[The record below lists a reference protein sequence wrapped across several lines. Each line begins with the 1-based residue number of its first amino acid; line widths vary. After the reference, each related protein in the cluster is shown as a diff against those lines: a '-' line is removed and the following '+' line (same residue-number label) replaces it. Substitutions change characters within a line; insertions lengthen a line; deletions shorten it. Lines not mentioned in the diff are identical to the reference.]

1 MVKCVDIYKR
11 FDKYK
16 RWQPLTG
23 FQTFISITIST
34 WIETNELPLNI
45 KHVLQQS
52 SFFGKLIL
60 KPSEE
65 RVAYFQAQV
74 RSPCAIEGDLLALQQ
89 TRNVQHW
96 PKSARKSP
104 LTWSSTFSTFNWNE
118 PCNHKQWIGNK
129 MEGGRERER
138 EMTGKW
144 HENDVGVWPV
154 ENGPKCRLSGP
165 TPLEWALQQMN
176 KSRRN

>member
-1 MVKCVDIYKR
+1 MKHGRISWFIPTIEWKEY
-11 FDKYK
+11 
-16 RWQPLTG
+16 WQPLAR
-23 FQTFISITIST
+23 FQTFISILIST

-129 MEGGRERER
+129 MEGERERER
-138 EMTGKW
+138 NDWKMTWKWRWCLASGKRPKVSF
-144 HENDVGVWPV
+144 EWPHATWMGAAAN
-154 ENGPKCRLSGP
+154 E
-165 TPLEWALQQMN
+165 
-176 KSRRN
+176 